1 MMRPEGRIGEVLA
14 RGGTIG
20 ILGGGQLGRM
30 LALAGRPLGYHFCF
44 LEPGE
49 QPPVTRLGEIVE
61 GAYDDPAAVD
71 AFASRVD
78 VVTWEFENVPN
89 VTAAVLAER
98 RLVYPPPA
106 ALRFAR
112 DRIEEKQGF
121 GRLGIP
127 CAPWRAVDTHGELVQ
142 AVEDLGTPAVLKTCQ
157 LGYDGRGQAVIRST
171 ADVDEAWAQLG
182 GVPLVLEAF
191 VPFERELSVVAAR
204 GREGAF
210 VAYPLVENTHQG
222 GVLVHTRAPAPG
234 VPPSLQAQA
243 ETYART
249 LMESLDYV
257 GVLGLELFAL
267 SSGEL
272 WANEVAPRVHNTGH
286 WTQNGAVTCQFEN
299 HVRAIAG
306 LPLGSTEAV
315 GVTEMFNLLGTVP
328 EAADVLAI
336 PLAHLH
342 LYDKAERPGRK
353 LGHVNVS
360 GVDAQQV
367 AASAA
372 RVRALIEGLQGE

>member
-1 MMRPEGRIGEVLA
+1 MTGVEHLEAPMAGSVR
-14 RGGTIG
+14 TIG

-30 LALAGRPLGYHFCF
+30 LALAGRPLGFQFCF

-49 QPPVTRLGEIVE
+49 QPPVTGLGDIIG
-61 GAYDDPAAVD
+61 GAYDNPAAVE
-71 AFASRVD
+71 AFARQVD
-78 VVTWEFENVPN
+78 VVTWEFENVPDA
-89 VTAAVLAER
+89 TAATLAER
-98 RLVYPPPA
+98 LPVYPPPA

-112 DRIEEKQGF
+112 DRVNEKEGF

-127 CAPWRAVDTHGELVQ
+127 CAPWRAVNSRDELVR
-142 AVEDLGTPAVLKTCQ
+142 AVEELGTPAVLKTCQ
-157 LGYDGRGQAVIRST
+157 LGYDGKGQAVIKRA

-191 VPFERELSVVAAR
+191 VPFERELSIVAAR
-204 GREGAF
+204 GRDGAF
-210 VAYPLVENTHQG
+210 VAYPLVENTHRG
-222 GVLVHTRAPAPG
+222 GVLVHTHAPAPG
-234 VPPSLQAQA
+234 VHAGLQAQA

-249 LMESLDYV
+249 LMDALDYV

-267 SSGEL
+267 PSGEL

-286 WTQNGAVTCQFEN
+286 WTQDGAVTCQFEN

-306 LPLGSTEAV
+306 LPLGSTKAV

-328 EAADVLAI
+328 ETAAVLAV

-353 LGHVNVS
+353 LGHINVT

-367 AASAA
+367 AKAAA
-372 RVRALIEGLQGE
+372 RVRALIEGSQGA